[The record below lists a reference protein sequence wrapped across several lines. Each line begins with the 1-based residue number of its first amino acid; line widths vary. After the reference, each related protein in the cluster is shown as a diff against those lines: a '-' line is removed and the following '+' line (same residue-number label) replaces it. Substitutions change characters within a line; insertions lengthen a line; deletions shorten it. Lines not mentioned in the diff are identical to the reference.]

1 MLHIDMSVDG
11 SVIEMRLAEIVEL
24 SLAESPATGFRWN
37 LRAGGAPILALVAD
51 SFEAGGVRPGQGGV
65 HRWRF
70 QAVEIGL
77 AALDLAY
84 RRKWEPPEEVA
95 KTFRIQIRVVE

>member
-1 MLHIDMSVDG
+1 MRALDHRFRRPPQESRYPGDVGMLHIDMSVDG

-51 SFEAGGVRPGQGGV
+51 SLRP
-65 HRWRF
+65 
-70 QAVEIGL
+70 AE
-77 AALDLAY
+77 
-84 RRKWEPPEEVA
+84 
-95 KTFRIQIRVVE
+95 